1 MNYCKCYID
10 IFGTNFELLNIKF
23 INTILKTFMDF
34 IVTKI
39 LFSSSIEMNKRLS
52 IIIFVPNIYY
62 F

>member
-52 IIIFVPNIYY
+52 IIIKK
-62 F
+62 